1 MLQEAIISDAARKQ
15 MLDLGLSEEH
25 VRTVLTFPEEI
36 VQLRPAC
43 VAAQSAVFVGRPPV
57 ECKLRLIVST
67 EEKIPR
73 VMEVEKAEE
82 ASESVPE

>member
-1 MLQEAIISDAARKQ
+1 MLQDAVITDAARKR

-43 VAAQSAVFVGRPPV
+43 VIAQSAVFVGSPPV
-57 ECKLRLIVST
+57 ETKLRLIVST
-67 EEKIPR
+67 EQKIPR
-73 VMEVEKAEE
+73 VMEVERAQG
-82 ASESVPE
+82 ASESAPE